1 MDISNTQKNEYLLII
16 NGVIPEA
23 LPLVAYR
30 RTERNGRER
39 RKIIKCPHCRE
50 ALTDVDRN
58 TTVQIFRRKK
68 VRQKNLSPYPHQ
80 IFMKCDS
87 CKNEIGIIMNMKG
100 FVA

>member
-1 MDISNTQKNEYLLII
+1 MDISSTRKNEFLLII

-23 LPLVAYR
+23 MPLVAYR
-30 RTERNGRER
+30 RTERSGLER

-50 ALTDVDRN
+50 TLTDVDRD
-58 TTVQIFRRKK
+58 TSVQIFRRKRL
-68 VRQKNLSPYPHQ
+68 RQKNLSPYPSQ

-87 CKNEIGIIMNMKG
+87 CKNEIGIIINMEG